1 MSKNKNLLN
10 ENTVRRMMKLASVDS
25 LSDSFI
31 STKYTPLAEASTEE
45 TVEEAKFGGNKGDKS
60 KTHKGEEDYTAKK
73 EKDGEDKRKGAEKRG
88 AEGTLAKT
96 KGHGRV
102 DYANEEIVNE
112 DDAVVTEDEEEEKE
126 LDATEDELSDM
137 DSEADRERDELEAD
151 DAAMEDEVTLTDDEA
166 RDIIALADKLRAAMG
181 GEEDAGDEAEMSM
194 DIDAD
199 DAGEE
204 MEMDAEIEEEPGMRY
219 DMREEEE
226 NLYEAALSNLDI
238 EIVEEKEVQLENL
251 KKEIYKKVVN
261 RLLKESKK

>member
-10 ENTVRRMMKLASVDS
+10 ENTIRRMMKLASVDS

-31 STKYTPLAEASTEE
+31 STKYTPLAESVEEE
-45 TVEEAKFGGNKGDKS
+45 TVEERQKYGGNKGDKS
-60 KTHKGEEDYTAKK
+60 KTHKGDKDYTAKK
-73 EKDGEDKRKGAEKRG
+73 EEPGEDKRKGAEKRG

-96 KGHGRV
+96 KGHGKV
-102 DYANEEIVNE
+102 DYANEELIH
-112 DDAVVTEDEEEEKE
+112 EDEEEKKE

-137 DSEADRERDELEAD
+137 DSEADRERDELKAD
-151 DAAMEDEVTLTDDEA
+151 DEAMEDEVSLTDDEA

-181 GEEDAGDEAEMSM
+181 GGEEAEVEMSM
-194 DIDAD
+194 DMDAD
-199 DAGEE
+199 GEE
-204 MEMDAEIEEEPGMRY
+204 MEMDAEMEEEPGMRY
-219 DMREEEE
+219 DMMEEEEE

-238 EIVEEKEVQLENL
+238 EVVEEKEVQLENL

>member
-10 ENTVRRMMKLASVDS
+10 ENTIRRMMKLASVDS

-31 STKYTPLAEASTEE
+31 STKYTPLAESVEEE
-45 TVEEAKFGGNKGDKS
+45 TVEERQKYGGNKGDKS
-60 KTHKGEEDYTAKK
+60 KTHKGDKDYTAKK
-73 EKDGEDKRKGAEKRG
+73 EEPGEDKRKGAEKRG

-96 KGHGRV
+96 KGHGKV
-102 DYANEEIVNE
+102 DYANEELIH
-112 DDAVVTEDEEEEKE
+112 EDEEEEKE
-126 LDATEDELSDM
+126 LGATEDELSDM

-151 DAAMEDEVTLTDDEA
+151 DEAMEDEVSLTDDEA

-181 GEEDAGDEAEMSM
+181 GGEEAEVEMSM
-194 DIDAD
+194 DMDAD
-199 DAGEE
+199 GEE
-204 MEMDAEIEEEPGMRY
+204 MEMDAEVEEEPGMRHG
-219 DMREEEE
+219 MMEEEEE

-238 EIVEEKEVQLENL
+238 EVIEEKEVQLENL

>member
-10 ENTVRRMMKLASVDS
+10 ENTIRRMMKLASVDT

-31 STKYTPLAEASTEE
+31 STKYTPLAESNEE
-45 TVEEAKFGGNKGDKS
+45 QTVEEGKYGGNKGDKS
-60 KTHKGEEDYTAKK
+60 KTHKGDEDYTAKK
-73 EKDGEDKRKGAEKRG
+73 EKSGEDKRKGAEKRG

-112 DDAVVTEDEEEEKE
+112 EDAVVTEDEEEKRE

-151 DAAMEDEVTLTDDEA
+151 DEAAEDEVTLTDDEA
-166 RDIIALADKLRAAMG
+166 REIIALADKLRAAMG
-181 GEEDAGDEAEMSM
+181 GEEEAGEEVEMALDVDAGD
-194 DIDAD
+194 
-199 DAGEE
+199 EE
-204 MEMDAEIEEEPGMRY
+204 MEMDAEVEEEPGMRY
-219 DMREEEE
+219 DMMEEEEE
-226 NLYEAALSNLDI
+226 NLYEAALSGLDI

-261 RLLKESKK
+261 RLLNESKK